1 MSLKDEVAEPTSDSF
16 WEIDCYRR
24 TVKRTEDGLHMCS
37 ELMKMIGE
45 RAEIEMKYAN
55 KLKMWSKKW
64 IDTIEKGPEYGTNK
78 GVLISSLNEAEA
90 MGDVHIAIKDQLLEV
105 QALFGSSVNFMN
117 FKI

>member
-64 IDTIEKGPEYGTNK
+64 IDTIDKGF
-78 GVLISSLNEAEA
+78 
-90 MGDVHIAIKDQLLEV
+90 LEM
-105 QALFGSSVNFMN
+105 F
-117 FKI
+117 